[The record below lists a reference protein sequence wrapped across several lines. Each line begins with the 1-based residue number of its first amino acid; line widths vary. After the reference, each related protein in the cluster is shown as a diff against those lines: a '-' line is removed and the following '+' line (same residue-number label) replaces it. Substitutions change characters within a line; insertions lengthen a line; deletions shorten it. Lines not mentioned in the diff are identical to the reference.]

1 MNNFPPQSPQRQK
14 AGRQNRTAQQ
24 TRPQKSTRPNSAGFG
39 NKAFGQT
46 SLMSRP
52 VAPLKLGEP
61 RKRLMWTTRILT
73 GVFFVYVTQLIN
85 LQIVQGPKLAAD
97 SQNNRL
103 STVVLPAIRGNIN
116 DVNGVPIATTVLA
129 KNVTCDQTLIKDP
142 AAAAALLSPVLGLPV
157 EDLTASLTG
166 EKRFNYVAKR
176 ITPDKWKEVAALD
189 IAGIFSEPTTMR
201 VYPNGTLAASVVG
214 YVGAEGHGLGGL
226 EYGIDQQ
233 LAGSDGKVTVERVN
247 GREIPGSERQS
258 VDPVDGL
265 SVNLTI
271 DRDIQAVAERAL
283 LERVAF
289 AGASGGTVV
298 VMKKN
303 GEILALANAPVF
315 DPNKPF
321 DTDDRTK
328 RNTAVTDVFEP
339 GSTSK
344 VMTIAAVINEGAANP
359 ETPFTIGPSIPR
371 GGTSFKDHDEHG
383 TIQLTLNGVLAKSSN
398 IGTIMASEMIGQDKF
413 YEYLKRFGIGDL
425 SGLNFPGE
433 SGGLLPDPTNPNQWS
448 GTTFPTLAF
457 GQGLSVNAI
466 QAASV
471 YATIANDGVRVQ
483 PRLISS
489 YSRSD
494 GTIEYAKPAE
504 SVEVVS
510 AQTAKTMRE
519 MLMSVVS
526 EEGTAPQA
534 QIAGYQIAGKTGT
547 ANKYSEVTGGY
558 SGYTASFI
566 GIAPGNN
573 PELIVAV
580 MIHDPVNGHYGSTI
594 SGPVFKQVMTY
605 ALAHQKI
612 PPTDTPAPQI
622 PVTW

>member
-1 MNNFPPQSPQRQK
+1 MSS
-14 AGRQNRTAQQ
+14 Q
-24 TRPQKSTRPNSAGFG
+24 TPLRPGPRPEHQGPRSTSTRPSAQPFNSPRFNQPRPPVVFQLASPRRRITRFTQVLVGIFIIYAG
-39 NKAFGQT
+39 
-46 SLMSRP
+46 
-52 VAPLKLGEP
+52 
-61 RKRLMWTTRILT
+61 
-73 GVFFVYVTQLIN
+73 QLIN
-85 LQIVQGPKLAAD
+85 LQLIKGPELAAQ
-97 SQNNRL
+97 SQSNRL
-103 STVVLPAIRGNIN
+103 QTVLLPAIRGNIN
-116 DVNGVPIATTVLA
+116 DVNDVPIATTVLA
-129 KNVTCDQTLIKDP
+129 RNVTADQTLIKDP
-142 AAAAALLSPVLGLPV
+142 VGAASLLAPVLGMPV
-157 EDLTASLTG
+157 EQLIPALSGDKKFS
-166 EKRFNYVAKR
+166 YVAKR
-176 ITPDKWKEVAALD
+176 ITPEKWKEVAALD
-189 IAGIFSEPTTMR
+189 IAGIFSEPTTSR
-201 VYPNGTLAASVVG
+201 IYPNGTLAASIVG

-226 EYGIDQQ
+226 EFGIDEL
-233 LAGSDGKVTVERVN
+233 LAGKDGKVEVERVN

-258 VDPVDGL
+258 VDPVEGL
-265 SVNLTI
+265 SINLTI

-283 LERVAF
+283 VEQVQK
-289 AGASGGTVV
+289 AGASGGSVI

-303 GEILALANAPVF
+303 GEILAMANAPVF
-315 DPNKPF
+315 DPNNPF
-321 DTDDRTK
+321 ATDDRAK

-344 VMTIAAVINEGAANP
+344 VMTIAAVINEGAASP
-359 ETPFTIGPSIPR
+359 ETPFTIGPNILR
-371 GGTSFKDHDEHG
+371 GGTYFEDHDEHG
-383 TIQLTLNGVLAKSSN
+383 VIQLTLNGVLAKSSN
-398 IGTIMASEMIGQDKF
+398 IGTIMASELIGQDKF
-413 YEYLKRFGIGDL
+413 YEYLKRFGMGEMT
-425 SGLNFPGE
+425 GLNFPGE
-433 SGGLLPDPTNPNQWS
+433 SGGLVPDPNNPNQWS

-457 GQGLSVNAI
+457 GQGLSLNAV

-494 GTIEYAKPAE
+494 GTVEYAAQPE
-504 SVEVVS
+504 SVQVVS
-510 AQTAKTMRE
+510 PQTAKIVRE

-526 EEGTAPQA
+526 DQGTAPQA
-534 QIAGYQIAGKTGT
+534 QIPGYQIAGKTGT

-612 PPTDTPAPQI
+612 PPTDTPQPQI

>member
-1 MNNFPPQSPQRQK
+1 MSSQTPLRPQQRPAPQRVQ
-14 AGRQNRTAQQ
+14 
-24 TRPQKSTRPNSAGFG
+24 
-39 NKAFGQT
+39 
-46 SLMSRP
+46 RP
-52 VAPLKLGEP
+52 VPQPFQQQRFQEP
-61 RKRLMWTTRILT
+61 RPPA
-73 GVFFVYVTQLIN
+73 VFQLASPRRRVIRFTQVLAGIFIIYAGQLVN
-85 LQIVQGPKLAAD
+85 LQIIRGPELAAK
-97 SQNNRL
+97 SQSNRL
-103 STVVLPAIRGNIN
+103 QTVLLPAIRGNIN

-129 KNVTCDQTLIKDP
+129 RNVTADQTLIKDP
-142 AAAAALLSPVLGLPV
+142 AGAAALLAPVLGLPI
-157 EDLTASLTG
+157 EQIIPALTG
-166 EKRFNYVAKR
+166 DKKFSYVAKR
-176 ITPDKWKEVAALD
+176 ITPEKWKEVAALD
-189 IAGIFSEPTTMR
+189 IAGIFSEPTTSR
-201 VYPNGTLAASVVG
+201 IYPNGILAASIVG
-214 YVGAEGHGLGGL
+214 YVGAEGRGLGGL
-226 EYGIDQQ
+226 EFGIDEI
-233 LAGSDGKVTVERVN
+233 LAGKDGQVQVERVN

-258 VDPVDGL
+258 VDPVEGL

-283 LERVAF
+283 VEQVQK
-289 AGASGGTVV
+289 AGASGGSVV

-303 GEILALANAPVF
+303 GEILAIANAPVF
-315 DPNKPF
+315 DPNNPF
-321 DTDDRTK
+321 ATDDRSK
-328 RNTAVTDVFEP
+328 RNMAVTDVFEP

-344 VMTIAAVINEGAANP
+344 VMTIAAVINEGVASP
-359 ETPFTIGPSIPR
+359 ETPFTIGSSIPR

-383 TIQLTLNGVLAKSSN
+383 VIQLTLNGVLAKSSN
-398 IGTIMASEMIGQDKF
+398 IGTIMASELIGQDKF

-425 SGLNFPGE
+425 TGLNFPGE
-433 SGGLLPDPTNPNQWS
+433 SGGLLPDPNNPNQWS

-457 GQGLSVNAI
+457 GQGLSVNAV

-471 YATIANDGVRVQ
+471 YATIANDGVRVA

-489 YSRSD
+489 FSRSD
-494 GTIEYAKPAE
+494 GSIEYAKEPA
-504 SVEVVS
+504 SVQVVTP
-510 AQTAKTMRE
+510 QTAKIMRE

-526 EEGTAPQA
+526 DQGTAPQA
-534 QIAGYQIAGKTGT
+534 QIPGYQIAGKTGT

-612 PPTDTPAPQI
+612 PPTDTPQPQI

>member
-1 MNNFPPQSPQRQK
+1 MSSQTPLRPNPRPTQPRP
-14 AGRQNRTAQQ
+14 AQ
-24 TRPQKSTRPNSAGFG
+24 TRPTGQPFQAPRFQAPRPPAVFQLAS
-39 NKAFGQT
+39 
-46 SLMSRP
+46 
-52 VAPLKLGEP
+52 P
-61 RKRLMWTTRILT
+61 RRRITKFTQVLV
-73 GVFFVYVTQLIN
+73 GVFVIYAGQLIN
-85 LQIVQGPKLAAD
+85 LQIIKGPELAAQ
-97 SQNNRL
+97 SQSNRL
-103 STVVLPAIRGNIN
+103 QTVLMPAIRGNIN

-129 KNVTCDQTLIKDP
+129 RNVTADQTLIKDP
-142 AAAAALLSPVLGLPV
+142 IAAASLLAPVLGMPV
-157 EDLTASLTG
+157 EELVPTLSGDKKFS
-166 EKRFNYVAKR
+166 YVAKR
-176 ITPDKWKEVAALD
+176 ITPEKWKEVAALD
-189 IAGIFSEPTTMR
+189 IAGIFSEPTTSR
-201 VYPNGTLAASVVG
+201 IYPNGTLAASIVG
-214 YVGAEGHGLGGL
+214 YVGGEGHGLGGL
-226 EYGIDQQ
+226 EFGIDEL
-233 LAGSDGKVTVERVN
+233 LAGKDGKVEVERVN

-258 VDPVDGL
+258 IDPVDGL

-283 LERVAF
+283 VEQVQK
-289 AGASGGTVV
+289 AGASSGSVV

-315 DPNKPF
+315 DPNDPF
-321 DTDDRTK
+321 ATDDRAK

-344 VMTIAAVINEGAANP
+344 VMTIAAVINEGAAAP
-359 ETPFTIGPSIPR
+359 ETPFTIGPSISR
-371 GGTSFKDHDEHG
+371 AGTSFKDHDEHG
-383 TIQLTLNGVLAKSSN
+383 VIQLTLNGVLAKSSN
-398 IGTIMASEMIGQDKF
+398 IGTIMASELIGQDKF
-413 YEYLKRFGIGDL
+413 YEYLKRFGIGDM

-457 GQGLSVNAI
+457 GQGLSVNAV

-494 GTIEYAKPAE
+494 GTIEYAKEPQ
-504 SVEVVS
+504 SVQVVS
-510 AQTAKTMRE
+510 PQTAKTVRE

-526 EEGTAPQA
+526 DQGTAPQA
-534 QIAGYQIAGKTGT
+534 QIPGYQIAGKTGT
-547 ANKYSEVTGGY
+547 ANKYSEITGGY

-612 PPTDTPAPQI
+612 PPTDTPQPQI

>member
-1 MNNFPPQSPQRQK
+1 MSS
-14 AGRQNRTAQQ
+14 Q
-24 TRPQKSTRPNSAGFG
+24 TPLRPGPRPEHQGPRSTSTRPSAQPFNSPRFNQPRPPVVFQLASPRRRITRFTQVLVGIFIIYAG
-39 NKAFGQT
+39 
-46 SLMSRP
+46 
-52 VAPLKLGEP
+52 
-61 RKRLMWTTRILT
+61 
-73 GVFFVYVTQLIN
+73 QLIN
-85 LQIVQGPKLAAD
+85 LQLIKGPELAAQ
-97 SQNNRL
+97 SQSNRL
-103 STVVLPAIRGNIN
+103 QTVLLPAIRGNIN

-129 KNVTCDQTLIKDP
+129 RNVTADQTLIKDP
-142 AAAAALLSPVLGLPV
+142 VGAASLLAPVLGMPV
-157 EDLTASLTG
+157 EQLIPALSGDKKFS
-166 EKRFNYVAKR
+166 YVAKR
-176 ITPDKWKEVAALD
+176 ITPEKWKEVAALD
-189 IAGIFSEPTTMR
+189 IAGIFSEPTTSR
-201 VYPNGTLAASVVG
+201 IYPNGTLAASIVG

-226 EYGIDQQ
+226 EFGIDEL
-233 LAGSDGKVTVERVN
+233 LAGKDGKVEVERVN

-258 VDPVDGL
+258 VDPVEGL
-265 SVNLTI
+265 SINLTI

-283 LERVAF
+283 VEQVQK
-289 AGASGGTVV
+289 AGASGGSVI

-303 GEILALANAPVF
+303 GEILAMANAPVF
-315 DPNKPF
+315 DPNNPF
-321 DTDDRTK
+321 ATDDRAK

-344 VMTIAAVINEGAANP
+344 VMTIAAVINEGAASP
-359 ETPFTIGPSIPR
+359 ETPFTIGPNILR
-371 GGTSFKDHDEHG
+371 GGTYFEDHDEHG
-383 TIQLTLNGVLAKSSN
+383 VIQLTLNGVLAKSSN
-398 IGTIMASEMIGQDKF
+398 IGTIMASELIGQDKF
-413 YEYLKRFGIGDL
+413 YEYLKRFGMGEMT
-425 SGLNFPGE
+425 GLNFPGE
-433 SGGLLPDPTNPNQWS
+433 SGGLVPDPNNPNQWS

-457 GQGLSVNAI
+457 GQGLSLNAV

-494 GTIEYAKPAE
+494 GTVEYSAQPE
-504 SVEVVS
+504 SVQVVS
-510 AQTAKTMRE
+510 PQTAKIVRE

-526 EEGTAPQA
+526 DQGTAPQA
-534 QIAGYQIAGKTGT
+534 QIPGYQIAGKTGT

-612 PPTDTPAPQI
+612 PPTDTPQPQI

>member
-1 MNNFPPQSPQRQK
+1 MSS
-14 AGRQNRTAQQ
+14 Q
-24 TRPQKSTRPNSAGFG
+24 TPLRPQQRPAPSRVQRPGPQPFT
-39 NKAFGQT
+39 GQ
-46 SLMSRP
+46 RFH
-52 VAPLKLGEP
+52 EP
-61 RKRLMWTTRILT
+61 RPPV
-73 GVFFVYVTQLIN
+73 VFQLANPRRRVIRFTQVLAAIFLIYAGQLVN
-85 LQIVQGPKLAAD
+85 LQIIRGPELAAQ
-97 SQNNRL
+97 SQSNRL
-103 STVVLPAIRGNIN
+103 QTVLLPALRGNIN

-129 KNVTCDQTLIKDP
+129 RNVTADQTLINDP
-142 AAAAALLSPVLGLPV
+142 AAAAAMLAPVLGLPV
-157 EDLTASLTG
+157 EEILPTLSGDKKFS
-166 EKRFNYVAKR
+166 YVAKR
-176 ITPDKWKEVAALD
+176 ITPEKWKEVAALD
-189 IAGIFSEPTTMR
+189 IAGIFSEPTTSR
-201 VYPNGTLAASVVG
+201 IYPNGTLAASIIG

-226 EYGIDQQ
+226 EFGIDEI
-233 LAGSDGKVTVERVN
+233 LAGKDGQVQVERVN

-258 VDPVDGL
+258 VDPVEGL

-283 LERVAF
+283 VEQVQK
-289 AGASGGTVV
+289 AGASGGSVV

-303 GEILALANAPVF
+303 GEILALANAPIF
-315 DPNKPF
+315 DPNDPF
-321 DTDDRTK
+321 ANDDRAK
-328 RNTAVTDVFEP
+328 RNMAVTDVFEP

-344 VMTIAAVINEGAANP
+344 VMTIAAVINEGAASP
-359 ETPFTIGPSIPR
+359 ETPFTIGPSISR
-371 GGTSFKDHDEHG
+371 AGTSFKDHDEHG
-383 TIQLTLNGVLAKSSN
+383 VIQLTLNGVLAKSSN
-398 IGTIMASEMIGQDKF
+398 IGTIMASELIGQDKF
-413 YEYLKRFGIGDL
+413 YEYLKRFGIGDMT
-425 SGLNFPGE
+425 GLNFPGE
-433 SGGLLPDPTNPNQWS
+433 SGGLLPDPSNPNQWS

-457 GQGLSVNAI
+457 GQGLSVNAV

-471 YATIANDGVRVQ
+471 YATIANDGVRVA

-494 GTIEYAKPAE
+494 GSIEYAKEPA
-504 SVEVVS
+504 SVQVVTP
-510 AQTAKTMRE
+510 QTAKIMRE

-526 EEGTAPQA
+526 DQGTAPQA
-534 QIAGYQIAGKTGT
+534 QIPGYQIAGKTGT
-547 ANKYSEVTGGY
+547 ANKYSEITGGY

-612 PPTDTPAPQI
+612 PPTDTPQPQI

>member
-1 MNNFPPQSPQRQK
+1 MSFQAPPRPPQQQRPVRPQR
-14 AGRQNRTAQQ
+14 
-24 TRPQKSTRPNSAGFG
+24 STRG
-39 NKAFGQT
+39 NPYLEEFA
-46 SLMSRP
+46 SRP
-52 VAPLKLGEP
+52 VQPLRLGEP
-61 RKRLMWTTRILT
+61 RKRMMITTRFLT
-73 GVFFVYVTQLIN
+73 GILAIYFLQLIN
-85 LQIVQGPKLAAD
+85 LQVIQGPKLAAS
-97 SQNNRL
+97 SQSNRL
-103 STVVLPAIRGNIN
+103 TNVIMPAIRGNIN
-116 DVNGVPIATTVLA
+116 DVNGAPIATTVIA
-129 KNVTCDQTLIKDP
+129 KNITCDQTLIKDP
-142 AAAAALLSPVLGLPV
+142 AAVANQLAPVLGMPAEELV
-157 EDLTASLTG
+157 VALTG
-166 EKRFNYVAKR
+166 DKRFNYIAKR
-176 ITPDKWKEVAALD
+176 VTPEKWKEVAALD
-189 IAGIFSEPTTMR
+189 IAGIFSEPTTTR
-201 VYPNGTLAASVVG
+201 VYPNGQLAGSVVG

-226 EYGIDQQ
+226 EFGIDAQ
-233 LAGSDGKVTVERVN
+233 LAGKDGSTVVERVN
-247 GREIPGSERQS
+247 GREIPGSERNS
-258 VDPVDGL
+258 VDPVNGL
-265 SVNLTI
+265 NVNLTI

-283 LERVAF
+283 VERVAF

-298 VMKKN
+298 VMKKT
-303 GEILALANAPVF
+303 GEILALANAPTF

-321 DTDDRTK
+321 DTDDRAK
-328 RNTAVTDVFEP
+328 RNIALTDVFEP

-344 VMTIAAVINEGAANP
+344 VMTMAAVLNEGAANP
-359 ETPFTIGPSIPR
+359 TSPMTIPPTITR
-371 GGTSFKDHDEHG
+371 AGTVFHDHDEHG
-383 TIQLTLNGVLAKSSN
+383 TLQLTLNGVLAKSSN
-398 IGTIMASEMIGQDKF
+398 IGTIMASELIGQDKF

-425 SGLNFPGE
+425 TGMNFPGE

-457 GQGLSVNAI
+457 GQGLSLNAV

-489 YSRSD
+489 YSSAD
-494 GTIEYAKPAE
+494 GRIEYAKPAD
-504 SVEVVS
+504 SVRVITPE
-510 AQTAKTMRE
+510 TAKTLRE

-526 EEGTAPQA
+526 DEGTAPQA

-547 ANKYSEVTGGY
+547 ANKYSEITGGY

-580 MIHDPVNGHYGSTI
+580 MIHDPVNGHFGSTI

-612 PPTDTPAPQI
+612 PPLDTAPPQI